1 MANKRYSRRD
11 FIRLS
16 GIGTAALLGG
26 GAIASF
32 LNACTPQD
40 AVTSTATGVSGGI
53 SSTAATIESTLPAG
67 VGISGIDPDVEIAI
81 RAVPSKVAILP
92 GEQTRVWQYQ
102 AELLKGPSNALQNL
116 PDTYLGPAIKLN
128 TGQQIR
134 VHFTNELS
142 EPSIIHWHGL
152 HVPQEADGHPR
163 FAVGSG
169 ETYVYDFKVANR
181 AGTYWYHPHP
191 HGRTGP
197 QAYYGMAGL
206 FIVSDEEERALGLPE
221 GEFDIPLVIQDRAFD
236 RDNQLVYMG
245 NGMMTQMMGFLG
257 DHILVN
263 GQPDFTLPVSTR
275 PYRMRLLNGSNSRIY
290 KLAWDDGTPLTVI
303 GTDGGLLEK
312 PIQKKYITLAPSER
326 VELWVDFSEHPTGSE
341 IRLVSLA
348 FVGNEG
354 GMMGGSSLPQGVP
367 FPVMTVKV
375 TQKATSSAKLPDVLS
390 SFSRYERA
398 DAVNANSPR
407 TFTLAMSMGTGWTI
421 NGRTF
426 QMTDVAED
434 EIVKL
439 DTLEMWEFIN
449 QAGGGN
455 QGRGMGGGGM
465 MSGGMTLPH
474 PMHVHGL
481 QFQVIEREVDPA
493 LRGAWETVSEGYLD
507 EGWKDTALTMPGERV
522 KILLKFEDFTGLY
535 LYHCHN
541 LEHEDMGMMRNYRIA
556 A

>member
-40 AVTSTATGVSGGI
+40 AVTSTATGVTGGI
-53 SSTAATIESTLPAG
+53 SSTKATIESTLPAKG
-67 VGISGIDPDVEIAI
+67 GISGVEPDVEIAI
-81 RAVPSKVAILP
+81 RAVPNKIAILP

-102 AELLKGPSNALQNL
+102 AELLKGPSDVLQNL

-197 QAYYGMAGL
+197 QAYYGLAGL
-206 FIVSDEEERALGLPE
+206 FIVSDDEEKDLGLPE
-221 GEFDIPLVIQDRAFD
+221 GEFDIPLVIQDRTFD
-236 RDNQLVYMG
+236 RNNQLVYMG

-263 GQPDFTLPVSTR
+263 GKPDFTLPVSTR

-290 KLAWDDGTPLTVI
+290 KLAWDDGSPLTVI

-326 VELWVDFSEHPTGSE
+326 AELWVDFSDHPTGTE

-348 FVGNEG
+348 FVGNDG
-354 GMMGGSSLPQGVP
+354 GMMGGSSLPQGAP

-375 TQKATSSAKLPDVLS
+375 TQKVTSSAKLPDKLS
-390 SFSRYERA
+390 SFSRYERV

-426 QMTDVAED
+426 EMTDVADD

-449 QAGGGN
+449 QASGGN

-465 MSGGMTLPH
+465 MGGGMTLPH

-481 QFQVIEREVDPA
+481 QFQVIERQVDPA

-541 LEHEDMGMMRNYRIA
+541 LEHEDMGMMRNYRIVA
-556 A
+556 